1 MTVSAQ
7 TRPTG
12 HPGYSETLPRAPQ
25 SAAVARR
32 FVRTVLAVWG
42 LEHLGDDGTA
52 IITEMV
58 ANAVQHT
65 RCDHIKVSVF
75 RPAPE
80 YVRIA
85 VTDRDR
91 TLPVCREADDD
102 EEGGRGLVLVAA
114 LAERW
119 GTDCFP
125 WGKRVWGDLK
135 SRDAL

>member
-1 MTVSAQ
+1 MTVSAE

-52 IITEMV
+52 IIT
-58 ANAVQHT
+58 
-65 RCDHIKVSVF
+65 
-75 RPAPE
+75 
-80 YVRIA
+80 
-85 VTDRDR
+85 DRDR
-91 TLPVCREADDD
+91 TLPVCRAAHDG

-114 LAERW
+114 LADRW
-119 GTDCFP
+119 GTECFP
-125 WGKRVWGDLK
+125 WGKRVWGDLT
-135 SRDAL
+135 SGDAL